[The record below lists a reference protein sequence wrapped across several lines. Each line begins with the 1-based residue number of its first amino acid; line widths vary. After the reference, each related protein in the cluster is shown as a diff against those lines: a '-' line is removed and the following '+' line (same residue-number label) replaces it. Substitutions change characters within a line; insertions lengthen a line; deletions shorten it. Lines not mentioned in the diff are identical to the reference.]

1 MAHVSPPTTPN
12 RRIPSKHHVLAGV
25 VLVALVAGF
34 LLSRGAKVTPEHGH
48 ADAPSAGGSA
58 DTFVARGRAVDLTA
72 DARGRIVLDDL
83 GLTLT
88 VGAGLAKQG
97 LIGVPGADPA
107 RRSTSISFA
116 TKALS
121 RGDSACIADGAR
133 GWLGTLTRYDGP
145 SAAMRDHS
153 RHTIATL
160 DYPGFHTTYRA
171 VTQSCAARAPG
182 TAVADLADEKLASS
196 ELWNAIR
203 TEQPS
208 RR

>member
-1 MAHVSPPTTPN
+1 MAPVSPPSTPN
-12 RRIPSKHHVLAGV
+12 HSFPWKYPALAGV

-34 LLSRGAKVTPEHGH
+34 VLSRDSKVTPQHGH
-48 ADAPSAGGSA
+48 ADAPSARGSA
-58 DTFVARGRAVDLTA
+58 STFVARGRAIDLTA

-88 VGAGLAKQG
+88 VAAELATQG
-97 LIGVPGADPA
+97 LVGVPGADPT

-121 RGDSACIADGAR
+121 GEDSACVADGAR

-145 SAAMRDHS
+145 SSAMRDHAG
-153 RHTIATL
+153 HTMATL

-182 TAVADLADEKLASS
+182 SAVADLAEEKRASS

-203 TEQPS
+203 TAQPI

>member
-1 MAHVSPPTTPN
+1 MAPVSPPTTPN
-12 RRIPSKHHVLAGV
+12 RSFPSKYHVLAGV
-25 VLVALVAGF
+25 LLVALVTAF
-34 LLSRGAKVTPEHGH
+34 LLSRDSKKTPQHGH
-48 ADAPSAGGSA
+48 DDAASARASA
-58 DTFVARGRAVDLTA
+58 DTFVARGPAIDLTA

-88 VGAGLAKQG
+88 LGADLAEQG
-97 LIGVPGADPA
+97 LVGVPGADPT

-121 RGDSACIADGAR
+121 GEDSACIADGAR

-171 VTQSCAARAPG
+171 VTQLCAARAPG
-182 TAVADLADEKLASS
+182 ATVADLADEKRASS

-203 TEQPS
+203 TAQPT